1 MKKQSGQVLVLLI
14 LVMTIALA
22 TGLSI
27 IQKSLSDISSAS
39 KVEQSSRA
47 FSAAEA
53 GIEKALKGDS
63 SGVDFSDNSSKANI
77 LDQGLQPPLPI
88 ANIRQIPL
96 EFQDKFYKE
105 DVAQVWLADLNSVA
119 NPPALFYKQNS
130 LDIYW
135 GNSTSDKAALEVTL
149 IYYDGSKYTTKKW
162 YLDHSFTRTPDN
174 GFEKVNCSGYSL
186 GTSRYQC
193 KKTLD
198 SFPSNLMLLRARLLY
213 NTNSQPIAVQAVGIC
228 GNDCSIPP
236 QVRMIYS
243 TGISGETQ
251 RRVRVSRQEK
261 VVPPYF
267 DYAIFSSGDITK

>member
-14 LVMTIALA
+14 LVMTVALA

-53 GIEKALKGDS
+53 GIEKALKGDNS
-63 SGVDFSDNSSKANI
+63 AVNFADNSSTANI
-77 LDQGLQPPLPI
+77 LDQGLQPPVP
-88 ANIRQIPL
+88 ATGRQIPL
-96 EFQDKFYKE
+96 EFQDKFAKE
-105 DVAQVWLADLNSVA
+105 DVAQVWLADLNSTA

-135 GNSTSDKAALEVTL
+135 GNSTLDKAALEVTL
-149 IYYDGSKYTTKKW
+149 IYYDGSKYATKKW
-162 YLDHSFTRTPDN
+162 YLDHSITRSQDN
-174 GFEKVNCSGYSL
+174 GFEKVACSGYSI
-186 GTSRYQC
+186 GASQYQC
-193 KKTLD
+193 KKTLE

-213 NTNSQPIAVQAVGIC
+213 NSSSQPIAVGAVGTC
-228 GNDCSIPP
+228 GSDCSIPP

-243 TGISGETQ
+243 IGVSGETQ
-251 RRVRVSRQEK
+251 RRIRVSQQEK

-267 DYAIFSSGDITK
+267 DYAIFSSGDISK